1 MADSLTISDKSQI
14 NTETAE
20 NTKLPAMFRA
30 LKNRNYQYFFIG
42 QLLSLIGTWMQSV
55 AQAWLV
61 YRLTGS
67 TVLLG
72 LISFSG
78 QIPVF
83 LLASI
88 GGAIADKYNRQR
100 ILQIT
105 QTTAMILASV
115 LTILTLTGIIQVWH
129 IFVIAALLGLTNA
142 FDIPTRQ
149 AFIVDIVKREDLTNA
164 IALNSSM
171 FNGARIVG
179 PAVAGLLVASV
190 GEGWCFGINAVSYI
204 AVLTGLFLIKLDAQK
219 KVPLPGSAI
228 SNIVEGFK
236 FVAKTSP
243 IRSLLLLLGLVS
255 LMGSPYAI
263 LMPVFAEEILK
274 GGASGLGIL
283 MGASG
288 VGALAGALALAAR
301 KSLRGL
307 GRWIAF
313 ASAGFGTCI
322 VLFSFS
328 RSFWLSAL
336 CLVPAGFAMMIQM
349 AASNTLVQSMVP
361 DNLRGR
367 VMAVYSM
374 MFMGMAPLGAMFAGT
389 VAQNIGAPYTV
400 AIGGT
405 VCVVGAIIF
414 GLNLSEFRTEARE
427 IIIALNMASGSI
439 VDRPTGESAILALQ
453 EEDAEEREL
462 TPEAVR

>member
-1 MADSLTISDKSQI
+1 
-14 NTETAE
+14 
-20 NTKLPAMFRA
+20 MFRA
-30 LKNRNYQYFFIG
+30 LKHRNYRYFFSG
-42 QLLSLIGTWMQSV
+42 QLLSLIGTWMQTV
-55 AQAWLV
+55 AQSWLV

-83 LLASI
+83 LLAPV
-88 GGAIADKYNRQR
+88 GGAVADKYDRQR
-100 ILQIT
+100 ILKIT
-105 QTTAMILASV
+105 QTAAMMLASI
-115 LTILTLTGIIQVWH
+115 LTILTLTESIQVWH
-129 IFVIAALLGLTNA
+129 IFLLSALLGLANA

-149 AFIVDIVKREDLTNA
+149 AFIVDIVRREDLTNA

-179 PAVAGLLVASV
+179 PAVAGILVASV
-190 GEGWCFGINAVSYI
+190 GEGWCFGINAFSYI
-204 AVLTGLFLIKLDAQK
+204 AVLTGLFLIKIQAHR
-219 KVPLPGSAI
+219 KVPVPGSAI

-243 IRSLLLLLGLVS
+243 IRSLLLLLGVVS
-255 LMGSPYAI
+255 LMGSPYAV
-263 LMPVFAEEILK
+263 LMPIFADRILN

-288 VGALAGALALAAR
+288 VGALTGALVLAAR

-307 GRWIAF
+307 GRWIAL
-313 ASAGFGTCI
+313 ASAGFGTCLI
-322 VLFSFS
+322 LFSFS

-336 CLVPAGFAMMIQM
+336 FLVPAGFSMMVQM
-349 AASNTLVQSMVP
+349 ASSNTLVQSMVP

-389 VAQNIGAPYTV
+389 VANHIGAPYTV
-400 AIGGT
+400 AVGGA
-405 VCVVGAIIF
+405 VCIAGAIIF
-414 GLNLSEFRTEARE
+414 GLNLKGFRSEARE
-427 IIIALNMASGSI
+427 IIIALNMASGSPPE
-439 VDRPTGESAILALQ
+439 RATGASALLALQ
-453 EEDAEEREL
+453 EDQTEEREVA
-462 TPEAVR
+462 PQAVR

>member
-1 MADSLTISDKSQI
+1 MADSLTISDAEKLAA
-14 NTETAE
+14 NTE

-30 LKNRNYQYFFIG
+30 LKHRNYQYFFIG

-83 LLASI
+83 LLASV

-105 QTTAMILASV
+105 QTIAMILASV
-115 LTILTLTGIIQVWH
+115 LAILTLTDTIQVWH
-129 IFVIAALLGLTNA
+129 IFVLASLLGLTNA

-179 PAVAGLLVASV
+179 PAVAGLLVATV

-204 AVLTGLFLIKLDAQK
+204 AVLSGLFLIKIASQK
-219 KVPLPGSAI
+219 KVPMPGSAI

-243 IRSLLLLLGLVS
+243 IRSLLLLLGLIS
-255 LMGSPYAI
+255 LMGSPYAV

-313 ASAGFGTCI
+313 ASAGFGICI

-328 RSFWLSAL
+328 RSFWLSAA

-374 MFMGMAPLGAMFAGT
+374 MFMGMAPLGAIFAGT
-389 VAQNIGAPYTV
+389 VAQHIGAPYTV
-400 AIGGT
+400 AIGGMI
-405 VCVVGAIIF
+405 CVIGAIIF
-414 GLNLSEFRTEARE
+414 GLNLTEFRTEARE
-427 IIIALNMASGSI
+427 IIIAMNMASGSI

-453 EEDAEEREL
+453 EEDAEKREL
-462 TPEAVR
+462 APQAVR

>member
-1 MADSLTISDKSQI
+1 
-14 NTETAE
+14 
-20 NTKLPAMFRA
+20 MFRA
-30 LKNRNYQYFFIG
+30 LNHRNYQYFFTG

-83 LLASI
+83 LFATI

-105 QTTAMILASV
+105 QTIAMILATT
-115 LTILTLTGIIQVWH
+115 LTILTLTGMIEVWH
-129 IFVIAALLGLTNA
+129 IFVLSALLGLTNA

-149 AFIVDIVKREDLTNA
+149 AFIVDIVRRGDLTNA

-179 PAVAGLLVASV
+179 PAVAGLLVATV

-204 AVLTGLFLIKLDAQK
+204 AVLTGLFLIKIQTQK
-219 KVPLPGSAI
+219 KVPVPGSAI
-228 SNIVEGFK
+228 SNIVEGFR

-243 IRSLLLLLGLVS
+243 VRSLLLLLGVVS
-255 LMGSPYAI
+255 LMGSPYAV
-263 LMPVFAEEILK
+263 LMPIFADQILK
-274 GGASGLGIL
+274 GGVSGLGIL

-301 KSLRGL
+301 KSLKGL

-313 ASAGFGTCI
+313 ASAGFGTCLI
-322 VLFSFS
+322 LFSFS
-328 RSFWLSAL
+328 RSFWLSAAF
-336 CLVPAGFAMMIQM
+336 LVPAGFAMMIQM
-349 AASNTLVQSMVP
+349 AASNTLVQSMIP

-389 VAQNIGAPYTV
+389 LAQNIGAPYTV
-400 AIGGT
+400 AIGGA
-405 VCVVGAIIF
+405 VCILAAAVFA
-414 GLNLSEFRTEARE
+414 LNLKEFRSEARE
-427 IIIALNMASGSI
+427 IIIALNMASGSP
-439 VDRPTGESAILALQ
+439 VDRATETSAILALQ
-453 EEDAEEREL
+453 EENAEEREL
-462 TPEAVR
+462 APQTVR

>member
-1 MADSLTISDKSQI
+1 MADSVSAADAEK
-14 NTETAE
+14 TEIQA
-20 NTKLPAMFRA
+20 KDSRLPEMFRA
-30 LKNRNYQYFFIG
+30 LKHRNYQYFFVG

-61 YRLTGS
+61 YRLTDS

-83 LLASI
+83 LLATL
-88 GGAIADKYNRQR
+88 GGAIADRYNRQR

-105 QTTAMILASV
+105 QTIAMILATV
-115 LTILTLTGIIQVWH
+115 LTILTLTGAIEVWH

-149 AFIVDIVKREDLTNA
+149 AFIVDIIERKDLTNA

-171 FNGARIVG
+171 FNGARIIG

-204 AVLTGLFLIKLDAQK
+204 AVLTGLFLIRIETQRKTAAA
-219 KVPLPGSAI
+219 GSAI
-228 SNIVEGFK
+228 SNIIEGFK

-255 LMGSPYAI
+255 LMGSPYAV
-263 LMPVFAEEILK
+263 LMPIFADQILN

-301 KSLRGL
+301 KSLKGL
-307 GRWIAF
+307 GRWIAL
-313 ASAGFGTCI
+313 ASAGFGTCLI
-322 VLFSFS
+322 LFSFS
-328 RSFWLSAL
+328 RSFWLSAAF
-336 CLVPAGFAMMIQM
+336 LVPAGFAMMIQM
-349 AASNTLVQSMVP
+349 AASNTLVQSMIP
-361 DNLRGR
+361 DELRGR

-400 AIGGT
+400 AIGGA
-405 VCVVGAIIF
+405 VCIIAAAVF
-414 GLNLSEFRTEARE
+414 ALNLKEFRSEARE
-427 IIIALNMASGSI
+427 IIIALNMASGSPPE
-439 VDRPTGESAILALQ
+439 RATGASALLALR
-453 EEDAEEREL
+453 EAESEEREL
-462 TPEAVR
+462 APQAVR

>member
-1 MADSLTISDKSQI
+1 MADSFSAG
-14 NTETAE
+14 NTEKIETSAE
-20 NTKLPAMFRA
+20 NSRVPAMFRA
-30 LKNRNYQYFFIG
+30 LKHRNYQYFFAG
-42 QLLSLIGTWMQSV
+42 QLLSLTGTWMQTV

-83 LLASI
+83 LLAPV

-105 QTTAMILASV
+105 QTAAMILASV
-115 LTILTLTGIIQVWH
+115 LTILTLTETIEVWH
-129 IFVIAALLGLTNA
+129 IFVLAALLGLANA

-149 AFIVDIVKREDLTNA
+149 AFIVDITRREDLTNA

-190 GEGWCFGINAVSYI
+190 GEGWCFGINALSYI
-204 AVLTGLFLIKLDAQK
+204 AVLTGLFLIKIQTQR
-219 KVPLPGSAI
+219 KVPVPGSAI
-228 SNIVEGFK
+228 SNIVEGFQ

-243 IRSLLLLLGLVS
+243 VRSLLLLLGIVS
-255 LMGSPYAI
+255 LMGSPYAV
-263 LMPVFAEEILK
+263 LMPIFADQILN

-301 KSLRGL
+301 KSLKGL
-307 GRWIAF
+307 GRWIAI
-313 ASAGFGTCI
+313 ASAGFGASLI
-322 VLFSFS
+322 LFSFS
-328 RSFWLSAL
+328 RSFWLSAAF
-336 CLVPAGFAMMIQM
+336 LVPAGFAMMVQM
-349 AASNTLVQSMVP
+349 ASSNTLVQSMVP

-389 VAQNIGAPYTV
+389 VAEKIGAPYTV
-400 AIGGT
+400 AVGGA
-405 VCVVGAIIF
+405 VCIVGAIIF
-414 GLNLSEFRTEARE
+414 GLNLKGFRSEARE
-427 IIIALNMASGSI
+427 IIIALNMASGSPPE
-439 VDRPTGESAILALQ
+439 RATGASALLALQ
-453 EEDAEEREL
+453 EDQTEEREL
-462 TPEAVR
+462 APQAVR

>member
-1 MADSLTISDKSQI
+1 
-14 NTETAE
+14 
-20 NTKLPAMFRA
+20 
-30 LKNRNYQYFFIG
+30 
-42 QLLSLIGTWMQSV
+42 MQTV
-55 AQAWLV
+55 AQSWLV

-83 LLASI
+83 LLAPV
-88 GGAIADKYNRQR
+88 GGAVADKYNRQR

-105 QTTAMILASV
+105 QTAAMILAGA
-115 LTILTLTGIIQVWH
+115 LTILTLTNTIEVWH
-129 IFVIAALLGLTNA
+129 IFLLSALLGLTNA

-149 AFIVDIVKREDLTNA
+149 AFIVDIVRREDLTNA

-190 GEGWCFGINAVSYI
+190 GEGWCFGINALSYI
-204 AVLTGLFLIKLDAQK
+204 AVLTGLFLIKIEAQK
-219 KVPLPGSAI
+219 KVPVPGSAV

-243 IRSLLLLLGLVS
+243 IRSLLLLLGVVS
-255 LMGSPYAI
+255 LMGSPYAV
-263 LMPVFAEEILK
+263 LMPIFADQIFK

-313 ASAGFGTCI
+313 ASAGFGTCLI
-322 VLFSFS
+322 LFSFS
-328 RSFWLSAL
+328 RSFWLAAAFL
-336 CLVPAGFAMMIQM
+336 MPAGFAMMVQM
-349 AASNTLVQSMVP
+349 ASSNTLVQSMVP

-389 VAQNIGAPYTV
+389 VANHIGAPYTV
-400 AIGGT
+400 TIGGA
-405 VCVVGAIIF
+405 VCIVGAIIF
-414 GLNLSEFRTEARE
+414 GLNLNEFRSEARE
-427 IIIALNMASGSI
+427 IIIALNMASGSP
-439 VDRPTGESAILALQ
+439 VDRATGESAILALQ
-453 EEDAEEREL
+453 ETEIEEREL
-462 TPEAVR
+462 APEAIR

>member
-1 MADSLTISDKSQI
+1 MADSIPVSDAGKIS
-14 NTETAE
+14 TAIE
-20 NTKLPAMFRA
+20 PSRLPAMFRA
-30 LKNRNYQYFFIG
+30 LKHRNYQYFFIG

-55 AQAWLV
+55 AEAWLV

-72 LISFSG
+72 LITFSN

-83 LLASI
+83 LLASV
-88 GGAIADKYNRQR
+88 GGAVADKYNRQR

-105 QTTAMILASV
+105 QTSAMILATA
-115 LTILTLTGIIQVWH
+115 LTVLTLTNTIQVWH
-129 IFVIAALLGLTNA
+129 LFVIAVLLGLTNA

-149 AFIVDIVKREDLTNA
+149 AFIVDIVRREDLTNA

-204 AVLTGLFLIKLDAQK
+204 AVLTGLFLIKIETRR
-219 KVPLPGSAI
+219 KVNVPGSAI
-228 SNIVEGFK
+228 SKIVEGFK

-243 IRSLLLLLGLVS
+243 VRTLLLLLGVVS
-255 LMGSPYAI
+255 LMGSPYAV
-263 LMPVFAEEILK
+263 LMPIFADQILK

-301 KSLRGL
+301 KSMKGL
-307 GRWIAF
+307 GRWIAI
-313 ASAGFGTCI
+313 ASAGFGASI
-322 VLFSFS
+322 IAFSFS

-336 CLVPAGFAMMIQM
+336 CLVPAGFSMMIQM
-349 AASNTLVQSMVP
+349 ASSNTLVQSMVP

-374 MFMGMAPLGAMFAGT
+374 MFMGMAPLGAMLAGT
-389 VAQNIGAPYTV
+389 LAERIGAPYTV
-400 AIGGT
+400 ALGGAA
-405 VCVVGAIIF
+405 CIAGAIIF
-414 GLNLSEFRTEARE
+414 SLNLTEFRTEARE
-427 IIIALNMASGSI
+427 IIIALNAASGSPPE
-439 VDRPTGESAILALQ
+439 RATGAAALLALQ
-453 EEDAEEREL
+453 EEQTEEREL
-462 TPEAVR
+462 APQAVR

>member
-1 MADSLTISDKSQI
+1 MAKSISVDNAEKI
-14 NTETAE
+14 ETSAE
-20 NTKLPAMFRA
+20 NSRLPAMFRA
-30 LKNRNYQYFFIG
+30 LKHRNYQYFFTG

-83 LLASI
+83 LLAPI

-105 QTTAMILASV
+105 QATAMILATL
-115 LTILTLTGIIQVWH
+115 LTILTLTGMIEVWH
-129 IFVIAALLGLTNA
+129 IFVLSALLGLTNA

-149 AFIVDIVKREDLTNA
+149 AFIVDIVRREDLTNA

-204 AVLTGLFLIKLDAQK
+204 AVLTGLFLIKINSQK
-219 KVPLPGSAI
+219 KVPVPGSAI
-228 SNIVEGFK
+228 SNIVEGFR

-243 IRSLLLLLGLVS
+243 VRSLLLLLGVVS
-255 LMGSPYAI
+255 LMGSPYAV
-263 LMPVFAEEILK
+263 LMPIFADQILQ
-274 GGASGLGIL
+274 GGVSGLGIL

-301 KSLRGL
+301 KSMKGL
-307 GRWIAF
+307 GRWIAL
-313 ASAGFGTCI
+313 ASGGFGLCLI
-322 VLFSFS
+322 LFSFS
-328 RSFWLSAL
+328 RSFWLSAAV
-336 CLVPAGFAMMIQM
+336 LVPAGFAMMIQM
-349 AASNTLVQSMVP
+349 ASSNTLVQSMIP

-389 VAQNIGAPYTV
+389 LAQNIGAPYTV
-400 AIGGT
+400 AIGGA
-405 VCVVGAIIF
+405 VCIVAAFVFA
-414 GLNLSEFRTEARE
+414 LNLSEFRSEARE
-427 IIIALNMASGSI
+427 IIIALNMASGSP
-439 VDRPTGESAILALQ
+439 VDRATETSAILALQ
-453 EEDAEEREL
+453 EENTEEREL
-462 TPEAVR
+462 APQAVR

>member
-1 MADSLTISDKSQI
+1 MADSLIIS
-14 NTETAE
+14 NTSNSIETSR
-20 NTKLPAMFRA
+20 LPAMFRA
-30 LKNRNYQYFFIG
+30 LKNRNYQYFFVG

-83 LLASI
+83 LLAPI

-105 QTTAMILASV
+105 QTTAMVLASI
-115 LTILTLTGIIQVWH
+115 LTILTLTGTIQVWH
-129 IFVIAALLGLTNA
+129 IFVLSALLGLTNS

-149 AFIVDIVKREDLTNA
+149 AFIVDIIKREDLTNA

-179 PAVAGLLVASV
+179 PAIAGLLVASV

-204 AVLTGLFLIKLDAQK
+204 AVLIGLFLIKIEAQK
-219 KVPLPGSAI
+219 KVPMPGSAI
-228 SNIVEGFK
+228 SNIIEGFQ

-243 IRSLLLLLGLVS
+243 VRSLLLLLGVVS
-255 LMGSPYAI
+255 LMGSPYAV
-263 LMPVFAEEILK
+263 LMPIFADQILN
-274 GGASGLGIL
+274 GGVSGLGIL

-301 KSLRGL
+301 KSLKGL

-328 RSFWLSAL
+328 RSFWLSAAF
-336 CLVPAGFAMMIQM
+336 LVPAGFAMMIQM

-374 MFMGMAPLGAMFAGT
+374 MFMGMAPLGAIFAGT
-389 VAQNIGAPYTV
+389 VAVNIGAPYTV

-405 VCVVGAIIF
+405 ICVIGAIIF
-414 GLNLSEFRTEARE
+414 GLNLSEFRHEARE
-427 IIIALNMASGSI
+427 IIIALNMASGSP
-439 VDRPTGESAILALQ
+439 VDRPTGETAILAMQ
-453 EEDAEEREL
+453 ETEDEEREL
-462 TPEAVR
+462 SPQAVR

>member
-1 MADSLTISDKSQI
+1 MADSISAAGAEKFNISS
-14 NTETAE
+14 ETSR
-20 NTKLPAMFRA
+20 LPAMFRA
-30 LKNRNYQYFFIG
+30 LRHRNYQYFFIG

-83 LLASI
+83 LLAPI
-88 GGAIADKYNRQR
+88 GGAIADKYDRQR

-115 LTILTLTGIIQVWH
+115 LTILTLTDAIEVWH
-129 IFVIAALLGLTNA
+129 IFVLAALLGIANA

-149 AFIVDIVKREDLTNA
+149 AFIVEIVRREDLTNA

-179 PAVAGLLVASV
+179 PAIAGLLVASV

-204 AVLTGLFLIKLDAQK
+204 AVLIGLFLINIEIKR
-219 KVPLPGSAI
+219 KVSIPGSAI
-228 SNIVEGFK
+228 SNIVEGFR
-236 FVAKTSP
+236 FVATTSP
-243 IRSLLLLLGLVS
+243 VRSLLLLLGVVS
-255 LMGSPYAI
+255 LMGSPYAV
-263 LMPVFAEEILK
+263 LMPIFADQILN

-301 KSLRGL
+301 KSLKGL
-307 GRWIAF
+307 GRWIAI
-313 ASAGFGTCI
+313 ASSGFGASI
-322 VLFSFS
+322 IAFSFS
-328 RSFWLSAL
+328 RSFWLSAAF
-336 CLVPAGFAMMIQM
+336 LVPAGFSMMIQM

-361 DNLRGR
+361 DELRGR

-374 MFMGMAPLGAMFAGT
+374 MFMGMAPLGAMLAGT
-389 VAQNIGAPYTV
+389 LAGMIGAPYTV
-400 AIGGT
+400 ALGGAA
-405 VCVVGAIIF
+405 CIVGSIIF
-414 GLNLSEFRTEARE
+414 ALNLQEFRTEARE
-427 IIIALNMASGSI
+427 IIIALNAASGSPPE
-439 VDRPTGESAILALQ
+439 RATGAAAILALQ
-453 EEDAEEREL
+453 EEQTEEHEL
-462 TPEAVR
+462 APQTVR

>member
-1 MADSLTISDKSQI
+1 MELTKSNTGFLQMADSLTISDKAQI
-14 NTETAE
+14 NTETTE

-30 LKNRNYQYFFIG
+30 LKHRNYQYFFIG

-83 LLASI
+83 LLAPV

-105 QTTAMILASV
+105 QTAAMILASV
-115 LTILTLTGIIQVWH
+115 LTILTLTGSIEVWH
-129 IFVIAALLGLTNA
+129 IFVLSSLLGLANA

-149 AFIVDIVKREDLTNA
+149 AFIVDIVQRKDLTNA

-204 AVLTGLFLIKLDAQK
+204 AVLTGLFLIKIESQK
-219 KVPLPGSAI
+219 KVPMPGSAI
-228 SNIVEGFK
+228 SNIIEGFK

-255 LMGSPYAI
+255 LMGSPYAV
-263 LMPVFAEEILK
+263 LMPIFADQILQ

-313 ASAGFGTCI
+313 ASAGFGISI

-427 IIIALNMASGSI
+427 IIIALNMASGSP
-439 VDRPTGESAILALQ
+439 VDRPTGESAILA
-453 EEDAEEREL
+453 
-462 TPEAVR
+462 

>member
-1 MADSLTISDKSQI
+1 MADSVSAGQAEKQA
-14 NTETAE
+14 EAAE
-20 NTKLPAMFRA
+20 NSRLPAMFRA
-30 LKNRNYQYFFIG
+30 LKHRNYQYFFTG

-83 LLASI
+83 LLAPV
-88 GGAIADKYNRQR
+88 GGAIADRYNRQR

-105 QTTAMILASV
+105 QTTAMMLATV
-115 LTILTLTGIIQVWH
+115 LTILTLTGAIEVWH
-129 IFVIAALLGLTNA
+129 IFVLAALLGLTNA

-149 AFIVDIVKREDLTNA
+149 AFIVDIVRREDLTNA

-204 AVLTGLFLIKLDAQK
+204 AVLTGLFLIKIQTQK
-219 KVPLPGSAI
+219 KVPVPGSAV
-228 SNIVEGFK
+228 SNIVEGFQ

-243 IRSLLLLLGLVS
+243 VRSLLLLLGVVS
-255 LMGSPYAI
+255 LMGSPYAV
-263 LMPVFAEEILK
+263 LMPIFADQILQ

-288 VGALAGALALAAR
+288 VGALGGALALAAR

-313 ASAGFGTCI
+313 ASAGFGACLI
-322 VLFSFS
+322 LFSFS
-328 RSFWLSAL
+328 RYFWLSAAI
-336 CLVPAGFAMMIQM
+336 LVPAGFAMMIQM
-349 AASNTLVQSMVP
+349 ASSNTLVQSMIP

-389 VAQNIGAPYTV
+389 VAGNIGAPYTV
-400 AIGGT
+400 AIGGA
-405 VCVVGAIIF
+405 VCVAAAIVF
-414 GLNLSEFRTEARE
+414 ALNLSEFRTEARE
-427 IIIALNMASGSI
+427 IIIALNMASGSP
-439 VDRPTGESAILALQ
+439 VDRATETSAILALQ
-453 EEDAEEREL
+453 EEQTEEREL
-462 TPEAVR
+462 APQAVR

>member
-1 MADSLTISDKSQI
+1 MADSISAASAEKIDAA
-14 NTETAE
+14 AE
-20 NTKLPAMFRA
+20 NSRLPAMFRA
-30 LKNRNYQYFFIG
+30 LKHRNYRYFFTG

-55 AQAWLV
+55 ALAWLV

-83 LLASI
+83 LLATV

-105 QTTAMILASV
+105 QATAMVLATILTV
-115 LTILTLTGIIQVWH
+115 LTLTGTIEVWH
-129 IFVIAALLGLTNA
+129 IFVLSALLGLTNA

-149 AFIVDIVKREDLTNA
+149 AFIVDIVRRENLTNA

-179 PAVAGLLVASV
+179 PAVAGLLVATV

-204 AVLTGLFLIKLDAQK
+204 AVLTGLFLIRLPAQK
-219 KVPLPGSAI
+219 KVPVPGSAL
-228 SNIVEGFK
+228 SNIVEGFR

-243 IRSLLLLLGLVS
+243 IRSLLLLLGVVS

-263 LMPVFAEEILK
+263 LMPIFADQILQ
-274 GGASGLGIL
+274 GGVSGLGIL

-301 KSLRGL
+301 KSLKGL
-307 GRWIAF
+307 GRWIAL

-322 VLFSFS
+322 ILFSFS
-328 RSFWLSAL
+328 RSFWLSAAF
-336 CLVPAGFAMMIQM
+336 LVPAGFAMMIQM

-374 MFMGMAPLGAMFAGT
+374 MFMGMAPLGAMFAGSL
-389 VAQNIGAPYTV
+389 AEKIGAPFTV
-400 AIGGT
+400 AIGGAACI
-405 VCVVGAIIF
+405 VASIVFA
-414 GLNLSEFRTEARE
+414 LNLSEFRSEARE
-427 IIIALNMASGSI
+427 IIIALNMASGSP
-439 VDRPTGESAILALQ
+439 VDRATETSAILALQ
-453 EEDAEEREL
+453 EEQTEEREL
-462 TPEAVR
+462 APQAAR

>member
-1 MADSLTISDKSQI
+1 MADSIPAASAGEITTAI
-14 NTETAE
+14 ETSR
-20 NTKLPAMFRA
+20 LPAMFRA
-30 LKNRNYQYFFIG
+30 LQHRNYQYFFIG

-61 YRLTGS
+61 YRLTDS

-83 LLASI
+83 LLASV
-88 GGAIADKYNRQR
+88 GGAIADKYDRQK
-100 ILQIT
+100 ILKIT
-105 QTTAMILASV
+105 QTAAMILATA
-115 LTILTLTGIIQVWH
+115 LTVLTLTNTIEVWH
-129 IFVIAALLGLTNA
+129 LFVLAALLGIANA

-149 AFIVDIVKREDLTNA
+149 AFIVEIVRREDLTNA

-179 PAVAGLLVASV
+179 PAIAGLLVATV

-204 AVLTGLFLIKLDAQK
+204 AVLTGLFLINIETKRR
-219 KVPLPGSAI
+219 VEIPGSAI

-243 IRSLLLLLGLVS
+243 VRSLLLLLGIVS
-255 LMGSPYAI
+255 LMGSPYAV
-263 LMPVFAEEILK
+263 LMPIFADQILK

-288 VGALAGALALAAR
+288 IGALVAALALAAR
-301 KSLRGL
+301 KSMKGL
-307 GRWIAF
+307 GRWIAI
-313 ASAGFGTCI
+313 ASAGFGASI
-322 VLFSFS
+322 IAFSFS
-328 RSFWLSAL
+328 RSFWLSAAF
-336 CLVPAGFAMMIQM
+336 LVPAGFSMMIQM

-374 MFMGMAPLGAMFAGT
+374 MFMGMAPLGAMLAGSL
-389 VAQNIGAPYTV
+389 AENIGAPYTV
-400 AIGGT
+400 ALGGAA
-405 VCVVGAIIF
+405 CIVGSIIF
-414 GLNLSEFRTEARE
+414 ALNLTEFRTEARE
-427 IIIALNMASGSI
+427 IIIALNAASGSPPE
-439 VDRPTGESAILALQ
+439 RATGAAAILALQ
-453 EEDAEEREL
+453 EEQTEEREL
-462 TPEAVR
+462 APQAVR